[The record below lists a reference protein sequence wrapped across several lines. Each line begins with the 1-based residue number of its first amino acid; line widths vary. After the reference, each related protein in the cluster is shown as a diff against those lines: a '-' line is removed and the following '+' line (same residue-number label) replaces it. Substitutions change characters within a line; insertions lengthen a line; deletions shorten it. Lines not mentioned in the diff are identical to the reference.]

1 MLDEGSDDED
11 GDIRP
16 PPHALLACGGGIRTI
31 NHIGCR
37 DAVPIELW
45 SSEKDPNN
53 GVGFACALDVY
64 TCMFYAKLQWMADG
78 VNSAAKVSTA
88 EMAMKGA
95 IMALLDV
102 AEACN
107 SKTIT
112 LGLSAEHARCA
123 ELVRSLLFLGF
134 QVVPSRKS
142 PLVNTALLLEYD
154 INVDSPA
161 ASDGE
166 DWCAGASDCSTSAES
181 AEDDDP
187 FDTDPEDD

>member
-1 MLDEGSDDED
+1 
-11 GDIRP
+11 
-16 PPHALLACGGGIRTI
+16 
-31 NHIGCR
+31 
-37 DAVPIELW
+37 
-45 SSEKDPNN
+45 
-53 GVGFACALDVY
+53 
-64 TCMFYAKLQWMADG
+64 MFYAKLQWMADG
-78 VNSAAKVSTA
+78 VTSAAKVSTT
-88 EMAMKGA
+88 ELVMKGA

-112 LGLSAEHARCA
+112 LGLSPEHARCA
-123 ELVRSLLFLGF
+123 EFVRSLLFLGF